1 MVETITIP
9 EIKVMAE
16 LITNMKHKRVGILGG
31 TFNPPHLGHLIIAE
45 QVKSQLN
52 LDEVM
57 FIPDYQPPHIDKKTA
72 ISAEKRLKMVKLS
85 TMDEPGFKVS
95 DIELR
100 RKGVSYTIDTIKEL
114 KLKNPEVDYYFIIG
128 GDMVEYLPKWHRIE
142 ELIKLV
148 KFVGVGRPRYRK
160 KSKYPI
166 MWVDVPM
173 TDISSTLVR
182 RNVKQGCS
190 IKYLVTPEV
199 ENYIH
204 EEGLY
209 RE

>member
-9 EIKVMAE
+9 EIEVMAE

-31 TFNPPHLGHLIIAE
+31 TFNPPPLGHLIIAE

-148 KFVGVGRPRYRK
+148 KFVGVGRPGYR
-160 KSKYPI
+160 
-166 MWVDVPM
+166 
-173 TDISSTLVR
+173 
-182 RNVKQGCS
+182 
-190 IKYLVTPEV
+190 
-199 ENYIH
+199 
-204 EEGLY
+204 
-209 RE
+209 

>member
-1 MVETITIP
+1 MDKTITMP

-85 TMDEPGFKVS
+85 TMDEPRSEEHTSELQSRF
-95 DIELR
+95 DIVCRL
-100 RKGVSYTIDTIKEL
+100 
-114 KLKNPEVDYYFIIG
+114 
-128 GDMVEYLPKWHRIE
+128 
-142 ELIKLV
+142 
-148 KFVGVGRPRYRK
+148 
-160 KSKYPI
+160 
-166 MWVDVPM
+166 
-173 TDISSTLVR
+173 
-182 RNVKQGCS
+182 
-190 IKYLVTPEV
+190 
-199 ENYIH
+199 
-204 EEGLY
+204 
-209 RE
+209 

>member
-1 MVETITIP
+1 MVKTITIP

-72 ISAEKRLKMVKLS
+72 IFAEKRLKMVKLS
-85 TMDEPGFKVS
+85 TMDEPEFKVS

-148 KFVGVGRPRYRK
+148 KFVGVGRPGYRK
-160 KSKYPI
+160 ESKYPI

>member
-1 MVETITIP
+1 MVKTITIP

-85 TMDEPGFKVS
+85 TMDEPEFKVS

-148 KFVGVGRPRYRK
+148 KFVGVSRPGYRK
-160 KSKYPI
+160 ESKYPI

>member
-1 MVETITIP
+1 MVKTITIP

-72 ISAEKRLKMVKLS
+72 ISDEKRLKMVKLS

-148 KFVGVGRPRYRK
+148 KFVGVGRPGHSK
-160 KSKYPI
+160 ESKYPI

>member
-52 LDEVM
+52 LDEV
-57 FIPDYQPPHIDKKTA
+57 PHIDKKTA

-148 KFVGVGRPRYRK
+148 KFVGVGRPGYRK
-160 KSKYPI
+160 ESKYPI

>member
-1 MVETITIP
+1 MVKTITIP

-148 KFVGVGRPRYRK
+148 KFVGVGRPGHSK
-160 KSKYPI
+160 ESKYPI

>member
-1 MVETITIP
+1 MVKTITIP

-114 KLKNPEVDYYFIIG
+114 KLF
-128 GDMVEYLPKWHRIE
+128 
-142 ELIKLV
+142 
-148 KFVGVGRPRYRK
+148 
-160 KSKYPI
+160 
-166 MWVDVPM
+166 
-173 TDISSTLVR
+173 
-182 RNVKQGCS
+182 
-190 IKYLVTPEV
+190 
-199 ENYIH
+199 
-204 EEGLY
+204 
-209 RE
+209 

>member
-1 MVETITIP
+1 MVKTITIP

-85 TMDEPGFKVS
+85 TMDEPEFKVS

-128 GDMVEYLPKWHRIE
+128 GDMVEYLPKWYRIE
-142 ELIKLV
+142 ELIELV
-148 KFVGVGRPRYRK
+148 KFVGVGRPGYRK
-160 KSKYPI
+160 ESKYPI

>member
-1 MVETITIP
+1 MVKTITIP

-95 DIELR
+95 D
-100 RKGVSYTIDTIKEL
+100 TIDTIKEL

-148 KFVGVGRPRYRK
+148 KFVGVGRPGYRK
-160 KSKYPI
+160 ESKYPI

>member
-1 MVETITIP
+1 MVKTITIP

-16 LITNMKHKRVGILGG
+16 LITKMKHKRVGILGG

-45 QVKSQLN
+45 QIKSQLN

-148 KFVGVGRPRYRK
+148 KFVAVGRPRYRNE
-160 KSKYPI
+160 SKYPI
-166 MWVDVPM
+166 MGVDVPM